1 MKRMILSLTTSLFA
15 IWLLFSLLLYIL
27 QPIFVY
33 FPDNA
38 VRMKP
43 TGFGLHH
50 ETITLTTA
58 DGVNINGWW
67 LPHENPRATMLFLHG
82 NAGNISH
89 RLQKLQIYNRL
100 GLSVLIVDY
109 RGYGLSEGTPTEQ
122 GTYLDAE
129 AAWAYLTQVRRIPA
143 RDIVLYGESLG
154 GVIAARQASQV
165 AAGALIL
172 ESTFTSVKDMG
183 KHYYPFLPVNLITR
197 IHYPALEYIQ
207 TVASPVLVI
216 HSPTDE
222 IVPYAMGRR
231 LFEAASSP
239 KDFLEIKGDHNGGFL
254 RSGELYTDGLDQ
266 FIQKHFDQPSN
277 RLES

>member
-1 MKRMILSLTTSLFA
+1 MKRMIVSLTTSLFA
-15 IWLLFSLLLYIL
+15 VWLLFSLLLYIL
-27 QPIFVY
+27 QPIFIY

-43 TGFGLHH
+43 PGFGLHH
-50 ETITLTTA
+50 ETVTLTTA

-172 ESTFTSVKDMG
+172 ESTFTSVRDMG

-207 TVASPVLVI
+207 AVASPVLVI
-216 HSPTDE
+216 HSPADE
-222 IVPYAMGRR
+222 IVPYEMGRR
-231 LFEAASSP
+231 LFEAASPP

-266 FIQKHFDQPSN
+266 FIQKHFDQPPN

>member
-1 MKRMILSLTTSLFA
+1 MKRMMLSLTTSLFA
-15 IWLLFSLLLYIL
+15 IWLLFSSLLYIL
-27 QPIFVY
+27 QPIFIY

-43 TGFGLHH
+43 PGFGLHH
-50 ETITLTTA
+50 ETVTLTTA

-172 ESTFTSVKDMG
+172 ESTFTSVRDMG

-207 TVASPVLVI
+207 SVASPVLVI
-216 HSPTDE
+216 HSPADE
-222 IVPYAMGRR
+222 IVPYEMGRR
-231 LFEAASSP
+231 LFEAVSLP

-254 RSGELYTDGLDQ
+254 RSGELYTDGLDR

>member
-43 TGFGLHH
+43 AGFGLHH

-207 TVASPVLVI
+207 AVASPVLVI

-231 LFEAASSP
+231 LFEAASTP

>member
-27 QPIFVY
+27 QPIFIY

-43 TGFGLHH
+43 TGFGLSY
-50 ETITLTTA
+50 ETVTLTTA
-58 DGVNINGWW
+58 DGTNINGWW

-109 RGYGLSEGTPTEQ
+109 RGYGQSEGSPTEQ

-172 ESTFTSVKDMG
+172 ESTFTSVRDMG

-207 TVASPVLVI
+207 AVASPVLVI

-222 IVPYAMGRR
+222 IVPYKMGQK
-231 LFEAASSP
+231 LFEAASPP

-254 RSGELYTDGLDQ
+254 RSGELYTDGLNQ